1 VCTQASCASLYNRA
15 VKPLS
20 RTAFQSLAVNLC
32 SLIDQEVV
40 ERITL
45 LYGMLPAAPTLKLQ
59 ILGAAANLE
68 DASPATRLLGFTTD
82 DDLNALGLAT
92 LAGESLPSVIRLIE
106 TQCLHNSNVDVLQTL
121 LCRAVYDGWSSCSRG
136 MQLTASVF
144 LSVRLSSQM
153 QLLV

>member
-1 VCTQASCASLYNRA
+1 VHTSKLRVIVQPCSQASQQ
-15 VKPLS
+15 
-20 RTAFQSLAVNLC
+20 TAFQSLAVNLC
-32 SLIDQEVV
+32 SLNDQEVV
-40 ERITL
+40 ERINL
-45 LYGMLPAAPTLKLQ
+45 LYGMLSAAPTLKLQ
-59 ILGAAANLE
+59 ILGAATNLE

-106 TQCLHNSNVDVLQTL
+106 TQCLHNSNVDGLQTL